1 MESATRSA
9 EDAEV
14 RGVENES
21 NDRPPTTL
29 PWLSYTANAALAEK
43 QLAVE
48 AAAAAEKAMVA
59 AAEKT
64 MVAAA
69 EKTKVAA
76 QPPHLGGRF
85 GPLLL
90 DPDTD
95 AAEVRGVVFSS
106 TPREVKRA
114 AKAAPLRVSPALSHC
129 PGPTLAHQCS
139 PPCSVTGAQGGE
151 GSCQEA
157 AGSPRRPGESPRPGA
172 AESGGQG

>member
-29 PWLSYTANAALAEK
+29 PWLSCTAKAALAEK

-48 AAAAAEKAMVA
+48 AAAAT
-59 AAEKT
+59 EKT

-76 QPPHLGGRF
+76 QPTHLGGRF

-114 AKAAPLRVSPALSHC
+114 AKAAQLRVSPALSHC
-129 PGPTLAHQCS
+129 HGPTLAHQCS
-139 PPCSVTGAQGGE
+139 PLCSATGAQGGE

-157 AGSPRRPGESPRPGA
+157 AGSPRRPGELPRPGA

>member
-29 PWLSYTANAALAEK
+29 PWLSCTANAALAEK

-48 AAAAAEKAMVA
+48 AAAAAEKAA
-59 AAEKT
+59 
-64 MVAAA
+64 AAA

-76 QPPHLGGRF
+76 QSPRLGGF
-85 GPLLL
+85 SLLLL

-95 AAEVRGVVFSS
+95 DAEVRGVVFSS
-106 TPREVKRA
+106 TPREAKRA
-114 AKAAPLRVSPALSHC
+114 VKATRLRVSPALSHC

-139 PPCSVTGAQGGE
+139 PLCSATGAQGGE

-157 AGSPRRPGESPRPGA
+157 AGSPRRP
-172 AESGGQG
+172 

>member
-29 PWLSYTANAALAEK
+29 PWLSHRADAALAEK

-48 AAAAAEKAMVA
+48 AAAAAEKAA
-59 AAEKT
+59 
-64 MVAAA
+64 AAA

-76 QPPHLGGRF
+76 QPTHLGGRF

-95 AAEVRGVVFSS
+95 DAEVRGVVFSS
-106 TPREVKRA
+106 TPREGKRA
-114 AKAAPLRVSPALSHC
+114 VKAARRRVSPALSHC
-129 PGPTLAHQCS
+129 PGPTLAHQC
-139 PPCSVTGAQGGE
+139 
-151 GSCQEA
+151 
-157 AGSPRRPGESPRPGA
+157 
-172 AESGGQG
+172 

>member
-48 AAAAAEKAMVA
+48 AAAAAEKTKA
-59 AAEKT
+59 

-76 QPPHLGGRF
+76 QPTHLGGLF

-106 TPREVKRA
+106 PPREAKRTAEA
-114 AKAAPLRVSPALSHC
+114 ARRRVSPALSHC

-139 PPCSVTGAQGGE
+139 PLCSATGAQGGE

>member
-14 RGVENES
+14 RRVENES

-29 PWLSYTANAALAEK
+29 PWLSHRADAALAEK

-48 AAAAAEKAMVA
+48 AAAAT
-59 AAEKT
+59 EKT

-76 QPPHLGGRF
+76 HSTHLGRF

-114 AKAAPLRVSPALSHC
+114 VKAARRRVSPALSHC

>member
-29 PWLSYTANAALAEK
+29 PWLSCTAKAALAEK

-48 AAAAAEKAMVA
+48 AAAAAEKTKAMVA

-64 MVAAA
+64 KA
-69 EKTKVAA
+69 AA
-76 QPPHLGGRF
+76 QPTRFGRF
-85 GPLLL
+85 SLLLL

-95 AAEVRGVVFSS
+95 DAEVRGVVFSS

-114 AKAAPLRVSPALSHC
+114 AKAAKRRVSPALS
-129 PGPTLAHQCS
+129 GPAVVLDGELDE
-139 PPCSVTGAQGGE
+139 PPDWEGE
-151 GSCQEA
+151 GV
-157 AGSPRRPGESPRPGA
+157 PGG
-172 AESGGQG
+172 

>member
-29 PWLSYTANAALAEK
+29 PWLSHRADAALAEK

-48 AAAAAEKAMVA
+48 AAAAAEKAA
-59 AAEKT
+59 
-64 MVAAA
+64 AAA

-76 QPPHLGGRF
+76 QPTHLGGRF

-106 TPREVKRA
+106 TPREAKRA
-114 AKAAPLRVSPALSHC
+114 VKAARLRVSPALSHC

-139 PPCSVTGAQGGE
+139 PLCSATGAQGGE

-157 AGSPRRPGESPRPGA
+157 AGSPRRP
-172 AESGGQG
+172 